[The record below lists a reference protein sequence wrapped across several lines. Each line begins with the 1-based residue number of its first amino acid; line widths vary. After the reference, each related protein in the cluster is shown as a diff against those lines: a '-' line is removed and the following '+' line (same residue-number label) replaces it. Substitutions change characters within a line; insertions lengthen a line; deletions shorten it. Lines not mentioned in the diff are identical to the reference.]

1 MKVERTDDI
10 VGDIFRRLLSVLPDD
25 NSPTDV
31 SESSEKDS
39 FSLSPILKTPLDVSM
54 KVAAGRSR
62 RHTW

>member
-10 VGDIFRRLLSVLPDD
+10 VGDVFRRLLSVLPDD
-25 NSPTDV
+25 NS
-31 SESSEKDS
+31 
-39 FSLSPILKTPLDVSM
+39 PLDVSM